1 MRKSLFWVG
10 LLGFLFATSPARAT
24 IMALLETPDNMQD
37 VSGKSLISGW
47 AFSTMGAPVTVILR
61 INGADDTSETIS
73 CCSPRLDVQ
82 NANPEA
88 PLNSGFGRLQNYGV
102 FDPAT
107 LNSIGVKITA
117 APGEAPVVIDHQVM
131 VAKPGNAEF
140 PNDFILGPNANI
152 AVDGNEI
159 VIGGAQV
166 NFSSGSAK
174 VNLRVKY
181 ATNLQSPIITEAFT
195 GANATLFNPV
205 QTIFTNRCASVG
217 CHAGSS
223 PAEGQDLSAG
233 NSWKN
238 IVAVRSM
245 EDPSRPR
252 VSPGDDER
260 SYLYQKIIPNGNIA
274 PGTLRMPQGC
284 SGTSCLSGSDI
295 QAIANWINDGA
306 RSPDGSDGGY

>member
-1 MRKSLFWVG
+1 MRKSLFWMG

-24 IMALLETPDNMQD
+24 IMALLETPDNMQA

-61 INGADDTSETIS
+61 INGADTSDTIP
-73 CCSPRLDVQ
+73 CCGPRLDVQ
-82 NANPEA
+82 NANPGA

-117 APGEAPVVIDHQVM
+117 QGEAPVVIDHQVM

-140 PNDFILGPNANI
+140 LKDFILGPNANI

-166 NFSSGSAK
+166 NFSGGSAK
-174 VNLRVKY
+174 VNLRVEY
-181 ATNLQSPIITEAFT
+181 ATNLQSPVITEAFT

-205 QTIFTNRCASVG
+205 QTIFTNRCAISG
-217 CHAGSS
+217 CHDSVTHQN
-223 PAEGQDLSAG
+223 GQDLSAG

-238 IVAVRSM
+238 IVAVRTM

-252 VSPGDDER
+252 VSPGDDDR
-260 SYLYQKIIPNGNIA
+260 SYLYQKIIPSGNIVGA
-274 PGTLRMPQGC
+274 RMPFGC
-284 SGTSCLSGSDI
+284 SVNSCLSDNEI
-295 QAIANWINDGA
+295 KAIEDWINDGA
-306 RSPDGSDGGY
+306 RPPDGCGGGGGGY